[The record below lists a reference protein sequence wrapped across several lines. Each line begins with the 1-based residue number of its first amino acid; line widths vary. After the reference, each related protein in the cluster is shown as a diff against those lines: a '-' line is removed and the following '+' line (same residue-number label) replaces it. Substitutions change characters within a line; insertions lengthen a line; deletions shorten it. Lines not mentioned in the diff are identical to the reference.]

1 MALTTALVVLD
12 SPYALTQE
20 TWDVQLTA
28 TFLDTM
34 LKQVDASQTGN
45 NTIVLIWHKPTDS
58 NLVKTALLQR
68 MYQEFTHLY
77 WHKPGHQSQTAVNT
91 FTSTVE
97 MATIAFNPAKP
108 NLPMHMER
116 DPRDR
121 HNFVEIPSVT
131 KYFRD
136 ANGVVINPCQKPR
149 ELMAWVCHRLVPVG
163 GNVLVL
169 GFGAGGEILGCVDAR
184 VNVVGVEADERQFVA
199 TQATLLRLNDSPDDQ
214 NNKDADSS
222 TSTTAELDE
231 NEDESQQPASAGAQ
245 NSEGEIQKMPTECF
259 ECGSILE
266 EGYDPLLVCDI
277 CIIKVPY
284 HPNCC
289 NALPNGNYR
298 CVMCFTKHGTAEVVA
313 STQ

>member
-1 MALTTALVVLD
+1 MD
-12 SPYALTQE
+12 SPYGLTQE
-20 TWDVQLTA
+20 TWDVQLTL

-45 NTIVLIWHKPTDS
+45 NTIMLIWHKPTDS
-58 NLVKTALLQR
+58 ALVKEALLQR
-68 MYQEFTHLY
+68 KYQEFTNLF

-97 MATIAFNPAKP
+97 MATIAFNPAKL
-108 NLPMHMER
+108 NLPMHMDK

-136 ANGVVINPCQKPR
+136 DNNVIINPCQKPR
-149 ELMAWVCHRLVPVG
+149 GLMAWVCNRLVPVG

-169 GFGAGGEILGCVDAR
+169 GFGAGGEVLGCVDAR
-184 VNVVGVEADERQFVA
+184 VNVVGVEADERQFIA
-199 TQATLLRLNDSPDDQ
+199 TQATLLKLNELPDDLND
-214 NNKDADSS
+214 NKDANS
-222 TSTTAELDE
+222 TNTTNESEESTALLLL
-231 NEDESQQPASAGAQ
+231 PPPAGAS
-245 NSEGEIQKMPTECF
+245 NSEKEIQRKPPECY
-259 ECGSILE
+259 ECDQELE
-266 EGYDPLLVCDI
+266 EGFDATMVCDL
-277 CIIKVPY
+277 CIHKVPY

-289 NALPNGNYR
+289 EALPNGKFR
-298 CVMCFTKHGTAEVVA
+298 CMACFGKHGTAEVVA